1 MNQDHSNIN
10 HLWRLV
16 DPIGVQD
23 AAALI
28 AGFEPKSVRFNGR
41 QGAWFED
48 ESGSTSN
55 ENIRWVETALTA
67 LINAI
72 MDGKLKAKVV
82 HDSRPV
88 TNGDRMALIDFM
100 ELNDIY
106 ASVSLDAVA
115 ENGESLSSCGEYF
128 IRDEINWEKS
138 TVERESL
145 IDWLYSKGVTEG
157 FFFPSTS
164 QRTGPDYLDPSHPRY
179 APKLAAAVLA
189 WESFSEI
196 PGKTPK
202 QVLSRWLYEN
212 ASRFGMTDDE
222 GKPRD
227 KAIDDL
233 AAIPNWQTTGG
244 APKTPTV

>member
-1 MNQDHSNIN
+1 MSQNHSNIN

-28 AGFEPKSVRFNGR
+28 AGFEPKLVRFNGR

-48 ESGSTSN
+48 ESSSTSN

-72 MDGKLKAKVV
+72 MGGKLKAKVV

-88 TNGDRMALIDFM
+88 TNGDHMAVVDLM
-100 ELNDIY
+100 EVTGGY
-106 ASVSLDAVA
+106 ASLDSIAN
-115 ENGESLSSCGEYF
+115 EGESLSECGEYF

-138 TVERESL
+138 IISVGD
-145 IDWLYSKGVTEG
+145 IKAWLKNNGVTDG
-157 FFFPSTS
+157 FFFPSS
-164 QRTGPDYLDPSHPRY
+164 NQSTGPNYLDKEHPRY

-189 WESFSEI
+189 WESYSEI

-202 QVLSRWLYEN
+202 QVLSRWLNEN
-212 ASRFGMTDDE
+212 ASRFGLTDEE

-227 KAIDDL
+227 NTIGDVATIS
-233 AAIPNWQTTGG
+233 NWQTTGG
-244 APKTPTV
+244 APKTPI

>member
-67 LINAI
+67 LTNAI
-72 MDGKLKAKVV
+72 AAGKLKAKSI

-88 TNGDRMALIDFM
+88 TNGDHMAVVDLM
-100 ELNDIY
+100 EVTGGY
-106 ASVSLDAVA
+106 ASLDSIAD
-115 ENGESLSSCGEYF
+115 EGESLSQCGNYF
-128 IRDEINWEKS
+128 IRDEINWEKT
-138 TVERESL
+138 TVERKDL
-145 IDWLYSKGVTEG
+145 IEWLRNMGVTNG
-157 FFFPSTS
+157 FFFPSS
-164 QRTGPDYLDPSHPRY
+164 NQSTGPDYLDKEHPRY
-179 APKLAAAVLA
+179 APKLAAVVLA
-189 WESFSEI
+189 WESFSEL

-202 QVLSRWLYEN
+202 QVLSRWLNEN
-212 ASRFGMTDDE
+212 ASRFGLTDDE

-227 KAIDDL
+227 KTIEEL

-244 APKTPTV
+244 APKTPTS

>member
-41 QGAWFED
+41 QGAWFEN

-55 ENIRWVETALTA
+55 ENICWVETALTA
-67 LINAI
+67 LTNAI
-72 MDGKLKAKVV
+72 AAGKLKAKSI

-88 TNGDRMALIDFM
+88 TNGDHMAVVDLM
-100 ELNDIY
+100 EATGGY
-106 ASVSLDAVA
+106 ASLDSIAD
-115 ENGESLSSCGEYF
+115 EGESLSQCGDYF
-128 IRDEINWEKS
+128 IRDEINWEKT
-138 TVERESL
+138 TVERKDL
-145 IDWLYSKGVTEG
+145 IEWLRNMGVTNG
-157 FFFPSTS
+157 FFFPSS
-164 QRTGPDYLDPSHPRY
+164 NQSTGPDYLDKEHPRY
-179 APKLAAAVLA
+179 APKLAAVVLA
-189 WESFSEI
+189 WESFSEL

-202 QVLSRWLYEN
+202 QVLSRWLNEN
-212 ASRFGMTDDE
+212 ASRFGLIDDE

-227 KAIDDL
+227 KTIEEL

-244 APKTPTV
+244 APKTPTS